1 MRACVTV
8 MLNDLLR
15 RLRSP
20 LAPIVY
26 LLFPFIFSGL
36 IALAFGGGAG
46 GDQIPRFRVALVNED
61 DGFVGG
67 LVMGAFGQEQVA
79 QYFETTEVTRE
90 EADAFL
96 RKSKVSGA
104 IVIPK
109 DFSDDIFDG
118 RPASLEVIKNPAEAI
133 GPQAVEEAA
142 HMIAQL
148 LDGATTVLDEP
159 LGLIRGGVA
168 DAEAGSPGEQWR
180 GFLDD
185 ELIARAAVSVNRS
198 LRSVRSLAFP
208 PVIRLET
215 TKDSLLAGG
224 ALLSG
229 AGADTAS
236 EYDAGEE
243 EEDSDDSGFL
253 VVFRY
258 VLPGMATFA
267 LAILALGFMADI
279 PRERTMG
286 TLARQL
292 TLPIR
297 GWSVVAGKMLSTMVM
312 GLLVATA
319 MAVVGALLLKA
330 RADLPAFALLC
341 VAFLA
346 AVTGLL
352 SLVFGAAR
360 SEQQGGT
367 VASIIVMMMA
377 FLGGS
382 WIPLDML
389 PAFLRNLSVISLN
402 YWSSEGF
409 KTLLFSEAGIAA
421 IATELLVLGGIGLL
435 SVVLGGWA
443 LQRRMMQ
450 GN

>member
-1 MRACVTV
+1 M
-8 MLNDLLR
+8 MNDLLR

-46 GDQIPRFRVALVNED
+46 GDQIPRFKVALVNED

-67 LVMGAFGQEQVA
+67 FVMGAFGQEQVA

-90 EADAFL
+90 EAETFL

-104 IVIPK
+104 IIIPK
-109 DFSDDIFDG
+109 GFSDDIFDG
-118 RPASLEVIKNPAEAI
+118 RPTKLEVIKNPAEAI

-142 HMIAQL
+142 RMIAQL
-148 LDGATTVLDEP
+148 LDGATTILAEP
-159 LGLIRGGVA
+159 LGMIRGGVNEANAA
-168 DAEAGSPGEQWR
+168 DAEWS
-180 GFLDD
+180 GFLDN
-185 ELIARAAVSVNRS
+185 ELMAATATSMNNS
-198 LRSVRSLAFP
+198 LRSIRRLAFP

-224 ALLSG
+224 AQPSE
-229 AGADTAS
+229 ANADTAS
-236 EYDAGEE
+236 NADAGEE
-243 EEDSDDSGFL
+243 EDNDDSGFL
-253 VVFRY
+253 MVFRY

-389 PAFLRNLSVISLN
+389 PAFLRNLSVLSLN

-409 KTLLFSEAGIAA
+409 KTLLFSDAGIAS